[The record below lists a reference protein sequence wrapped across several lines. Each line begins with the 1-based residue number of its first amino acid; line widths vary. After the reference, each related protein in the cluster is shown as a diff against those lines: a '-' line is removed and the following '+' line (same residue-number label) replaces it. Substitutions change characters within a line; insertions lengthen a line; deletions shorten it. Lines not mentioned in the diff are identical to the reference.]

1 MMQMSPWT
9 MIFISI
15 IAGFLSTMNIWVAKI
30 SDARLHLNDLFMI
43 LLMAS
48 WMFLFDSIYQGYAS
62 RIVIGIVAVIC
73 LLWFIRGQILIDDRQ
88 YLLGMIPHH
97 SMAITMSQRILEKS
111 SNPGVIKLATD
122 IIKNQNNEIN
132 YINGLL
138 RTNSP

>member
-1 MMQMSPWT
+1 
-9 MIFISI
+9 
-15 IAGFLSTMNIWVAKI
+15 
-30 SDARLHLNDLFMI
+30 
-43 LLMAS
+43 
-48 WMFLFDSIYQGYAS
+48 MFLFDSIYQGYAS